1 MNKDTTNFTPKL
13 PSEIFDG
20 LPEAVHF
27 YISSLE
33 TVIQQQKLQ
42 IEQQQHQIEQQKL
55 QMKQLEAK
63 VHELE
68 ARLSKDS
75 SNSGKPPSSDGF
87 KKKPKSLRSPS
98 SKNPGGQKGR
108 VGKGLARVSN
118 PDTIVTHTP
127 SSCIECGSDLTDT
140 SGVTAEQRQ
149 VFDIPQPKINI
160 TEHRVEEK
168 KCPCCGEMNR
178 ASFPEDIKGPVQYG
192 DRVRA
197 LAAYFLHK
205 HFIPVNRISEI
216 FEDMFGVE
224 LSPGTCSNVDERLF
238 ANLEV
243 FEAGLKTHLLETDVL
258 HFDET
263 GMRCEKKLHW
273 VHVASSEMATL
284 YTMHAKRGQEAMNE
298 AGILPKFQGVAVH
311 DHWFPY
317 FAYNQLKHGL
327 CNAHHLRELTFVY
340 EQEKEEWAKQMCDLL
355 IMMNKTVQ
363 KHAEQGQLPPQV
375 LLEIEQFYQKIIAE
389 GLAYHASVP
398 PLPTTKRGRQKQRNG
413 KNLLDRLSEKRDCVL
428 RFTRDFSVP
437 FTNNQGERDIRMVK
451 LKQKISG
458 CFRARRGGQ
467 IFCRIRSYISTACKQ
482 KWNIWDALAGAIRG
496 SPRLLTI
503 DQPST
508 KHLVAV

>member
-149 VFDIPQPKINI
+149 VFDIPRK
-160 TEHRVEEK
+160 
-168 KCPCCGEMNR
+168 
-178 ASFPEDIKGPVQYG
+178 
-192 DRVRA
+192 
-197 LAAYFLHK
+197 
-205 HFIPVNRISEI
+205 
-216 FEDMFGVE
+216 
-224 LSPGTCSNVDERLF
+224 RL
-238 ANLEV
+238 
-243 FEAGLKTHLLETDVL
+243 
-258 HFDET
+258 
-263 GMRCEKKLHW
+263 
-273 VHVASSEMATL
+273 
-284 YTMHAKRGQEAMNE
+284 
-298 AGILPKFQGVAVH
+298 I
-311 DHWFPY
+311 
-317 FAYNQLKHGL
+317 
-327 CNAHHLRELTFVY
+327 
-340 EQEKEEWAKQMCDLL
+340 
-355 IMMNKTVQ
+355 
-363 KHAEQGQLPPQV
+363 
-375 LLEIEQFYQKIIAE
+375 
-389 GLAYHASVP
+389 
-398 PLPTTKRGRQKQRNG
+398 
-413 KNLLDRLSEKRDCVL
+413 
-428 RFTRDFSVP
+428 
-437 FTNNQGERDIRMVK
+437 
-451 LKQKISG
+451 
-458 CFRARRGGQ
+458 
-467 IFCRIRSYISTACKQ
+467 
-482 KWNIWDALAGAIRG
+482 
-496 SPRLLTI
+496 
-503 DQPST
+503 
-508 KHLVAV
+508 